1 MFQIHCIMQII
12 INRIALLA
20 VSPSTVRRLRWGIFF
35 TLLVINISVGIVW
48 IPARLQI
55 SPKWIHV
62 NNIYDRLE
70 KAVFAVIDVCLNL
83 YFVHLVRSSLI
94 EYGLTKYILLYRF
107 NLAMVAV
114 SLTMD
119 VSCGAKE
126 SSVLADSW
134 I

>member
-20 VSPSTVRRLRWGIFF
+20 VSRTTVHRLRWGIFF
-35 TLLVINISVGIVW
+35 TLLIINISVGVVW

-107 NLAMVAV
+107 NLAMVGV

-119 VSCGAKE
+119 VS
-126 SSVLADSW
+126 
-134 I
+134 